1 LKRFGKILRQLRKER
16 DLTQEELGA
25 LFNVEKNTVS
35 GWESGRR
42 APSIETL
49 AGLSQYFGVPSDFLL
64 GLLDAKNIRLVTKS
78 ELLKFLPAEVVVK
91 NKMSFLIDEPNLS
104 EQGKK
109 EIIDI
114 LVREGYFEQD
124 KPTSKE

>member
-16 DLTQEELGA
+16 NMTQEELGA

-49 AGLSQYFGVPSDFLL
+49 AGLSKYFGVPSDFLL